1 MENADTAVWAALME
15 NDPDRKVR
23 RVAALRCG
31 DNPAVTPVAI
41 LVPGRPAQP
50 ILVAPK
56 ALPKRR
62 SLRTAEGRAA
72 LIHALAHIEFNAIN
86 LALDAVYRFP
96 GLPEAFYQ
104 DWLAVAREEALH
116 FQLLREH
123 LHSLGSDYGALP
135 AHDGLWQM
143 AVETAA
149 DPLLRMALVPR
160 VLEAR
165 GLDVTPGIQ
174 ARLAQAGDL
183 RAVEILE
190 RIHHDE
196 LGHVAVGSRWFRYL
210 CASRGLDPEETF
222 FALVNTH
229 FRGRLQGP
237 YQEEVRLQAGFSPR
251 EMAWLKARQ
260 NPPADCRF

>member
-104 DWLAVAREEALH
+104 DWLGVAREEALH

-135 AHDGLWQM
+135 AHDGLWQT